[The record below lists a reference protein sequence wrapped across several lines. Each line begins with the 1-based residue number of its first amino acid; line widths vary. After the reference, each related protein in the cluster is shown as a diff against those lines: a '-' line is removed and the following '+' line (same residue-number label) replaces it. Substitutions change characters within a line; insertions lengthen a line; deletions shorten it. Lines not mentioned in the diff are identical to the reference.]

1 MVTKPKTSLEHCTNV
16 DQRKYDVISEFHV
29 MLLCHQIQYL
39 KNVNVT
45 LFHRDSVMVILVMYQ
60 SDCWRFYPRLYWS
73 GGKSILGQDAEP
85 RVPLK

>member
-39 KNVNVT
+39 KNVT

-60 SDCWRFYPRLYWS
+60 SDGWRFYPRLYWS

>member
-16 DQRKYDVISEFHV
+16 DQRKYDVMSEFHV
-29 MLLCHQIQYL
+29 MLLCHQIQYF

-60 SDCWRFYPRLYWS
+60 SWLAVLSPAL
-73 GGKSILGQDAEP
+73 L
-85 RVPLK
+85 V